1 MSWNWI
7 DYDNTYSLTNCIAS
21 SYRFTNTNSDCNIN
35 PASNNFA
42 YANGNRDFF
51 ATPINLRINDPNG
64 DCNPNSITIIF
75 TLTDNKHISNPVAIT
90 KSNNYFFTDTNTCI
104 NSDTNIGSTPI
115 CACFSYSDS
124 ANTATKCI
132 TNPYSNTTSDRIF
145 TDAISIANS
154 I

>member
-7 DYDNTYSLTNCIAS
+7 DYDNTYSLTNTNCITI

-51 ATPINLRINDPNG
+51 AKSISFCISDPNG
-64 DCNPNSITIIF
+64 DCNPNC
-75 TLTDNKHISNPVAIT
+75 IT
-90 KSNNYFFTDTNTCI
+90 KPITFCFTDTNTCI
-104 NSDTNIGSTPI
+104 NSDSNFGSTPI

-132 TNPYSNTTSDRIF
+132 ANPYSNTTSDRIF
-145 TDAISIANS
+145 TDTISIANS